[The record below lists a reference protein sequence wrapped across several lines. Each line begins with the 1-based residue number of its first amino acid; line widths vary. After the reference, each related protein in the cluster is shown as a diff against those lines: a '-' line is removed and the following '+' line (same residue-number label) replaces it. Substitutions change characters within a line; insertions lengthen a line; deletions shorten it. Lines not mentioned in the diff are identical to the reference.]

1 MTLSHHDVKDT
12 LLPRSQLSIE
22 TRLQQLKQQVDTDP
36 HAVLVNALKCV
47 EDAKTTMN
55 TKAVI
60 RALIIV
66 SLCHWYLMDYRK
78 GLKVIKDALTR
89 LNSIDS
95 DDHMPEILHIHALH
109 FWGQAQYYSAQQYWI
124 NALEQSALTDEIE
137 IQIES
142 LIGLGNVWRIT
153 DEPQLARS
161 THELAVVV
169 ANNSRIN
176 WLEGKARI
184 LLAWDHYL
192 LDQFVDMLSVLDGAS
207 EMLRYHND
215 KTWQAEIWDF
225 RGLALLGLERIKE
238 AEEATQKAHD
248 LAVKHDLMWMKSH
261 SYISRARLE
270 LLRKNPLRATQLLTL
285 AEESANA
292 FDNGELLSQICF
304 QQSRVAEE
312 SGDFEAALTAYKKYR
327 QYSLH
332 IMREQT
338 QRVGND
344 KARASKRQMEQRA
357 RKLINRIRR
366 QHEFDPEQQL
376 SQMVSETYWWE
387 RLVMCKTELTQANH
401 SVIVIK
407 HNHSAVLDI
416 SAELAHSLCYRND
429 LLARLSPNRLALLLA
444 EKGDSAHQVYYCL
457 EQMLAVY
464 PWQRQGLQT
473 QGPEMEFYDILSFP
487 FTLDQLENDGGM

>member
-1 MTLSHHDVKDT
+1 MD
-12 LLPRSQLSIE
+12 RSQLTLE
-22 TRLQQLKQQVDTDP
+22 TQLLQLKQQVDKDP
-36 HAVLVNALKCV
+36 HHVLAKAQQCV
-47 EDAKTTMN
+47 EEANTMMN

-60 RALIIV
+60 HALIII
-66 SLCHWYLMDYRK
+66 SLCHWHLMDYRK
-78 GLKVIKDALTR
+78 GLKTIKEALTR

-95 DDHMPEILHIHALH
+95 DDHVPEILHIHALH

-153 DEPQLARS
+153 NEPQLARS
-161 THELAVVV
+161 THELAVTV

-192 LDQFVDMLSVLDGAS
+192 LNQFVDMLSVLDGAS
-207 EMLRYHND
+207 EALRYHDD

-225 RGLALLGLERIKE
+225 RGLALLGLERIQD

-248 LAVKHDLMWMKSH
+248 LAVKHNLMWMKSH

-270 LLRKNPLRATQLLTL
+270 LLRKDPQRAAQLLAQ
-285 AEESANA
+285 AEASATT

-312 SGDFEAALTAYKKYR
+312 SGDYQAALNAYKKYR
-327 QYSLH
+327 QYSLQ
-332 IMREQT
+332 MLREQT
-338 QRVGND
+338 LRVGND

-376 SQMVSETYWWE
+376 TQMVSETYWWE
-387 RLVMCKTELTQANH
+387 QLVMCKTELKRANH
-401 SVIVIK
+401 SVIIIK
-407 HNHSAVLDI
+407 HEDSAVLDI
-416 SAELAHSLCYRND
+416 SAELAHSLCCRHD
-429 LLARLSPNRLALLLA
+429 LLARLSPNRVALLLS
-444 EKGDSAHQVYYCL
+444 EKDEPAHQVYYCL
-457 EQMLAVY
+457 EQMLAIY
-464 PWQRQGLQT
+464 PWQRQGLLT
-473 QGPEMEFYDILSFP
+473 EAPEMEFYDILSFP
-487 FTLDQLENDGGM
+487 FTLDQLEDN